1 MASDPYRFSSAGL
14 SQSKKPHAC
23 VVVIF
28 GASGD
33 LTKRKLIPALYNL
46 ALEKRL
52 PERFA
57 VVGYARSEMTH
68 DDFREKMRE
77 AVKEF
82 SRTGLKDKAVWDQ
95 FANSLYYVRG
105 SYDEN
110 DAGFRNLKEFI
121 DGFDRG
127 SRVLPVRIFYLAIP
141 PDLYGTAVE
150 RIAAAGLATKEST
163 DGEPRTRVVIEKP
176 FGTDLQTAREL
187 NRRIHEAFDEKQIYR
202 IDHYLGKETVQN
214 IMVLRFA
221 NAVFEPI
228 WNRRYIDHVQ
238 ITAAETVG
246 VENRGGYYEQAGV
259 VRDMFQN
266 HLLQLLCMTAMEPPV
281 GLDADS
287 VRDEKGKLLK
297 SVRPVASEEVAT
309 AAVRGQYGPGRMDGE
324 EVVGYR
330 QEPGVAKNS
339 PTVTYAAIRF
349 FIDNWR
355 WEGVP
360 FYLRSGKRLAK
371 RVTEVAIEFKRP
383 PLLLFKSHA
392 VEDVNPNVLVMRIQP
407 DEGVSLTFEVK
418 PPGHDMVIRPL
429 SLDFS
434 YAEAF
439 GNSPPEAYETL
450 LEDCIEGDSTL
461 FTRHDWVELAWSLV
475 DPIIQVWN
483 LSKPRNFPNYEAGSW
498 GPKEADDF
506 MAREGRRWRRP

>member
-1 MASDPYRFSSAGL
+1 MASDPHAYREHEL
-14 SQSKKPHAC
+14 SPRKKPHAC

-46 ALEKRL
+46 ALERRL
-52 PERFA
+52 PDRFA
-57 VVGYARSEMTH
+57 VVGYARSDMSHET
-68 DDFREKMRE
+68 FREKMGE

-82 SRTGLKDKAVWDQ
+82 SRTSLSDGAAWEA
-95 FANSLYYVRG
+95 FAKTLYYVRG
-105 SYDEN
+105 GYD
-110 DAGFRNLKEFI
+110 DAEGFQRLKEFI
-121 DGFDRG
+121 EGFDRG
-127 SRVLPVRIFYLAIP
+127 SRVLPARVFYLATP
-141 PDLYGTAVE
+141 PDIYGPLAE
-150 RIAAAGLATKEST
+150 RIAAVGLAAREL
-163 DGEPRTRVVIEKP
+163 DGEQPRARVVIEKP
-176 FGTDLQTAREL
+176 FGTDLQSAREL
-187 NRRIHEAFDEKQIYR
+187 NRRLHEVLDERQIYR

-214 IMVLRFA
+214 ILVFRFA

-228 WNRRYIDHVQ
+228 WNRRYVDHVQ

-246 VENRGGYYEQAGV
+246 VENRGGYYEEAGV

-297 SVRPVASEEVAT
+297 SVRQIAPEEVAT
-309 AAVRGQYGPGRMDGE
+309 AAVRGQYGPGKVAGE
-324 EVVGYR
+324 EIAGYR

-339 PTVTYAAIRF
+339 ATVTYAAMRL

-360 FYLRSGKRLAK
+360 FYLRSGKRMAR
-371 RVTEVAIEFKRP
+371 RVTEIAIQFKRP
-383 PLLLFKSHA
+383 PLLLFKAHA
-392 VEDVNPNVLVMRIQP
+392 VEDVSPNVLVMRIQP

-429 SLDFS
+429 SLDFN

-461 FTRHDWVELAWSLV
+461 FTRHDWVELAWSLM
-475 DPIIQVWN
+475 DPIIQVWQ
-483 LSKPRNFPNYEAGSW
+483 LSKPKNFPNYEAGSW
-498 GPKEADDF
+498 GPKEADEF

>member
-1 MASDPYRFSSAGL
+1 MASDHHHYSPSGL
-14 SQSKKPHAC
+14 SQVKKPHAC

-57 VVGYARSEMTH
+57 VVGYARSDMT
-68 DDFREKMRE
+68 DNAFREKMRD

-82 SRTGLKDKAVWDQ
+82 SRTGLKDEETWNR
-95 FANSLYYVRG
+95 FANTLYYVRG
-105 SYDEN
+105 GYDG
-110 DAGFRNLKEFI
+110 DDGFQKLKEFVE
-121 DGFDRG
+121 GFDRG
-127 SRVLPVRIFYLAIP
+127 SRVLPARVFYLAIP
-141 PDLYGTAVE
+141 PNLYGAAVG
-150 RIAAAGLATKEST
+150 RIAAADLTTKEI
-163 DGEPRTRVVIEKP
+163 DGEARTRVVIEKP
-176 FGTDLQTAREL
+176 FGSDLQTARDL
-187 NRRIHEAFDEKQIYR
+187 NRCIHEAFDEKQIYR

-214 IMVLRFA
+214 ILVLRFA

-228 WNRRYIDHVQ
+228 WNRRYVDHVQ

-246 VENRGGYYEQAGV
+246 VENRGDYYEQAGV

-281 GLDADS
+281 GLDADA

-297 SVRPVASEEVAT
+297 SVRQVAAEEVAA
-309 AAVRGQYGPGRMDGE
+309 AAVRGQYGSGKVGGE
-324 EVVGYR
+324 ELVGYR
-330 QEPGVAKNS
+330 QEAGVAKNS
-339 PTVTYAAIRF
+339 ANVTYAAIRF
-349 FIDNWR
+349 YIDNWR

-360 FYLRSGKRLAK
+360 FYLRSGKRMAK
-371 RVTEVAIEFKRP
+371 RVTEVAIQFKRP

-418 PPGHDMVIRPL
+418 PPGHDMVISPL
-429 SLDFS
+429 SLDFN
-434 YAEAF
+434 YGEAF

-450 LEDCIEGDSTL
+450 LEDCMEGDSTL

-483 LSKPRNFPNYEAGSW
+483 LSRPRNFPNYDAGSW
-498 GPKEADDF
+498 GPKEADEF